1 MTALRASDVDAFLAR
16 PDPARPVVLVFGPDA
31 GLVSERVNALIKAS
45 VDDVNDPFSLVR
57 LEAEELSANP
67 ARLVE
72 EAQTIPLFGG
82 RRAVWAKAGSRNIA
96 PAVEAVLALPTS
108 ECRVVIEAGDLRRN
122 APLRVVCERAKNAAA
137 LPCYADTERDLARL
151 IDTEMR
157 AAELVLKPDARAMLI
172 PLLGG
177 DRAASRNELRKLA
190 LYARGRGEIDVDDVT
205 AVVSDAS
212 ALALDDLV
220 DTAFAGRPADLE
232 AQLAKVRAAGSPVG
246 SIFFAAQRQLAQLHR
261 WRTAIEAGAL
271 FLDRLAAAA
280 AAFPPQEFGR
290 GGAQAMERR
299 AARRCH
305 GRTRG
310 RRVGFAQDTGARR
323 HHRRAGATLA
333 RGQGAQ
339 GGGLNSSL
347 RAKRSN
353 PASASYGLLRR
364 HSPSKTGVNAL
375 LPRKDVMRQ
384 SSYVGFSRLNIC
396 VSSS

>member
-1 MTALRASDVDAFLAR
+1 MTAVKASDVDAFLAR

-96 PAVEAVLALPTS
+96 PAVEAVLALPAS

-151 IDTEMR
+151 IDSEMR

-190 LYARGRGEIDVDDVT
+190 LYARGRGEVDVDDVT

-246 SIFFAAQRQLAQLHR
+246 SIFFAAQRQLAQLHK
-261 WRTAIEAGAL
+261 WRTAIEGGAHV
-271 FLDRLAAAA
+271 LDRLAAAA
-280 AAFPPQEFGR
+280 AALPPQDLWSRRRSSNGTPRGSPPPWPSSPTRCSPRARRRRLPTPSPSGR
-290 GGAQAMERR
+290 CSSLAVRARR
-299 AARRCH
+299 AA
-305 GRTRG
+305 
-310 RRVGFAQDTGARR
+310 A
-323 HHRRAGATLA
+323 
-333 RGQGAQ
+333 
-339 GGGLNSSL
+339 
-347 RAKRSN
+347 
-353 PASASYGLLRR
+353 
-364 HSPSKTGVNAL
+364 
-375 LPRKDVMRQ
+375 
-384 SSYVGFSRLNIC
+384 
-396 VSSS
+396 

>member
-1 MTALRASDVDAFLAR
+1 MTAVRASDVDAFLAR

-57 LEAEELSANP
+57 LDADELAANP

-96 PAVEAVLALPTS
+96 PAVEAVLALPAS

-190 LYARGRGEIDVDDVT
+190 LYARGRGEVDVDDVT

-261 WRTAIEAGAL
+261 WRTAIEAGAS
-271 FLDRLAAAA
+271 FS
-280 AAFPPQEFGR
+280 
-290 GGAQAMERR
+290 MERR

-305 GRTRG
+305 E
-310 RRVGFAQDTGARR
+310 
-323 HHRRAGATLA
+323 
-333 RGQGAQ
+333 
-339 GGGLNSSL
+339 
-347 RAKRSN
+347 
-353 PASASYGLLRR
+353 
-364 HSPSKTGVNAL
+364 
-375 LPRKDVMRQ
+375 
-384 SSYVGFSRLNIC
+384 
-396 VSSS
+396 